1 MKRIVVDFRALA
13 EASLPLPGQPGQL
26 AGGDVVTMLER
37 LGVPDGMP
45 FLIDD
50 GGSLASCA
58 SVNNY
63 LLDAVRQG
71 GLDLRAVS
79 RTHSYT
85 LARALRFIRLN
96 RAAGEAREA
105 DVTVED
111 WLADHGE
118 PAIDLTAA
126 SRDDLVA
133 YKAAR
138 LESISASAWNNEVS
152 SLSGFFD
159 YAVQKGWI
167 ERSPIPRWGSARRNT
182 LVVRDR
188 PIKQPKFLT
197 EKQLRYFLV
206 HGLRCDGSS
215 QPDQYRERNYAYGVL
230 LATTGM
236 RREEGGRLLSCEI
249 PTSSAMP
256 SDGVWPFV
264 RVGKGGVPRHIF
276 VTQELVDAIDFYRRG
291 ERKKTVEKAQT
302 TLRRARNENRLVIF
316 DSVETSRTGA
326 PLLVKGSK
334 RIPVDRLSDED
345 RFRSVIVTDTGFIEP
360 LGLFPG
366 RLGVPIGLA
375 EWDSIFSTA
384 RKRVA
389 PVNHPDRPPNYI
401 TVAPHTFRHTYAVR
415 MLAALMRVGRETAND
430 PYVLLANPVLT
441 VTQLLGHAD
450 VSTTQQYLY
459 AAERYTEEL
468 PTALRAVA
476 ANTVGHGLSSVPGLV
491 EAERV
496 SGASDD

>member
-13 EASLPLPGQPGQL
+13 EASLALPGLPGQL

-58 SVNNY
+58 AVNGY

-71 GLDLRAVS
+71 GLDLGSVRDF
-79 RTHSYT
+79 HSYS

-96 RAAGEAREA
+96 RATVAAQA
-105 DVTVED
+105 DGISVDD

-118 PAIDLTAA
+118 PGIDLTSAT
-126 SRDDLVA
+126 RDDLVA
-133 YKAAR
+133 FKSAR
-138 LESISASAWNNEVS
+138 VESVSAGRWNNEVS
-152 SLSGFFD
+152 SLAGFFD
-159 YAVQKGWI
+159 YAVRKGWI
-167 ERSPIPRWGSARRNT
+167 ERSPIPRWGSASRNT

-188 PIKQPKFLT
+188 PIQQPKYLT
-197 EKQLRYFLV
+197 EKQLRHFLV
-206 HGLRCDGSS
+206 HGLRCDGAP
-215 QPDQYRERNYAYGVL
+215 QPARYRERNYAYGVL

-236 RREEGGRLLSCEI
+236 RREEGARLLSCEI
-249 PTSSAMP
+249 PTSGVMP
-256 SDGVWPFV
+256 SNGVWPFV
-264 RVGKGGVPRHIF
+264 RVGKGGIPRHVF

-291 ERKKTVEKAQT
+291 ERKTAVEKAQKS
-302 TLRRARNENRLVIF
+302 LRRARNDNRLLVF
-316 DSVETSRTGA
+316 DGIEASNEGA
-326 PLLVKGSK
+326 PLLVKGSR
-334 RIPVDRLSDED
+334 RIPVERLSDED
-345 RFRSVIVTDTGFIEP
+345 RVRAVRITDSGEIEP
-360 LGLFPG
+360 LALFVS
-366 RLGVPIGLA
+366 RYGVAFALKEWNEIFAEARTRLA
-375 EWDSIFSTA
+375 ELG
-384 RKRVA
+384 
-389 PVNHPDRPPNYI
+389 HPDRPPSFI
-401 TVAPHTFRHTYAVR
+401 KVAPHTFRHTYAVR

-476 ANTVGHGLSSVPGLV
+476 ANSVGHD
-491 EAERV
+491 EAPTAME
-496 SGASDD
+496 GEDA